1 MIKYLAIL
9 LLLASVVFGANDD
22 IGYDTTVSAVS
33 NATTE
38 GNITT
43 ITYCAV
49 TTSGATGTID
59 SIQIYTNVFTAT
71 ANYLLWVYTKVNAG
85 SWVFKD
91 SVYVD
96 VPVDVLDD
104 TWYGGAAGVGA
115 SLAGEDSIRICAQA
129 WSADGNTITSA
140 YKNTSYSG
148 RYDWESGQSKT
159 AETDIS
165 GISFSRS
172 GNDHLY
178 AMRVWYHTAAAGG
191 TSQVIMVE

>member
-9 LLLASVVFGANDD
+9 LLLASVVFGTDDD
-22 IGYDTTVSAVS
+22 IGYDTASSAAS
-33 NATTE
+33 NATTDATS
-38 GNITT
+38 TT

-49 TTSGATGTID
+49 TTCGKTGTID
-59 SIQIYTNVFTAT
+59 SIQVYTDAYTAT
-71 ANYLLWVYTKVNAG
+71 ANYLLWVYTKANAG

-91 SVYVD
+91 SVYFD
-96 VPVDVLDD
+96 V
-104 TWYGGAAGVGA
+104 TTGGGKIWRGGAAGVGA

-129 WSADGNTITSA
+129 WSAGGNTITSA
-140 YKNTSYSG
+140 NKNTSYSG
-148 RYDWESGQSKT
+148 RYDWASGQSKT

-165 GISFSRS
+165 GISFNRS

-178 AMRVWYHTAAAGG
+178 AMRVWYHTAEAGG